1 MAKVLFSVISGADPI
16 SYCKDGPMLHLCR
29 WVKPDVTA
37 LFLSGDFLKYHRS
50 DDRYRKSILE
60 LGKRI
65 GHEFEILI
73 FEEEGLE
80 NPHVFDAFYDTF
92 EKRFNEIFQKYGDDT
107 ELIVN
112 LSSGTPAMQAC
123 LATMAINDPHKIIL
137 KQVSV
142 AKADKNRTQR
152 EKNKDFDFATYWE
165 TDEDN
170 EPEQPCRVIDIEN
183 EAFNKRVQKELIAE
197 HVRKYDYH
205 AAMLVADSIRNSLS
219 EELYCLL
226 KIARWRVQ
234 LNSRDYLAEVRK
246 MKDKIPGIEGII
258 PYRSD
263 SERPLYEYLLSLS
276 IKLKRQDF
284 AELVFGVTPMLFNI
298 CLYALKTMVHLDVRK
313 QYCTLVWGKWY
324 LDSRKLNQDDDG
336 KAILVE
342 LSKRS
347 LFERQFLASWQMI
360 VMLEYFHVNEQ
371 FVKTAQE
378 LRKIE
383 EDIRN
388 DVAHDITAV
397 TDEIIYGK
405 TGWHAEEI
413 VEKFRKMMKMLG
425 FDVKSRE
432 KWGSYE
438 IMNDL
443 IISRIKR

>member
-29 WVKPDVTA
+29 WEKPDITA
-37 LFLSGDFLKYHRS
+37 LFLSGEFLNYHET

-60 LGKRI
+60 LGKKI

-73 FEEEGLE
+73 FKEEGLE

-137 KQVSV
+137 KQVAV
-142 AKADKNRTQR
+142 DKADKNRTVR
-152 EKNKDFDFATYWE
+152 EKNKEFDFETYWE

-170 EPEQPCRVIDIEN
+170 EEGKPCRVIDIEN

-205 AAMLVADSIRNSLS
+205 AAMLVADTIRNSVP
-219 EELYCLL
+219 EELYSLL
-226 KIARWRVQ
+226 RIARWRVQ
-234 LNSRDYLAEVRK
+234 LNSRNYLAELRK
-246 MKDKIPGIEGII
+246 MKDKVPGIEDII

-276 IKLKRQDF
+276 LKLKRQDF

-298 CLYALKTMVHLDVRK
+298 CLYALKTMARLDVK
-313 QYCTLVWGKWY
+313 EQYCTLIRGKYY
-324 LDSRKLNQDDDG
+324 LDSRKLNKDDDG
-336 KAILVE
+336 KAILAE
-342 LSKRS
+342 LSRKS
-347 LFERQFLASWQMI
+347 VFERQFLASWQMI

-371 FVKTAQE
+371 FIKTARE
-378 LRKIE
+378 LRGIE

-425 FDVKSRE
+425 FDVKSRA
-432 KWGSYE
+432 KWDSYGS
-438 IMNDL
+438 MNDL
-443 IISRIKR
+443 IISRIKG